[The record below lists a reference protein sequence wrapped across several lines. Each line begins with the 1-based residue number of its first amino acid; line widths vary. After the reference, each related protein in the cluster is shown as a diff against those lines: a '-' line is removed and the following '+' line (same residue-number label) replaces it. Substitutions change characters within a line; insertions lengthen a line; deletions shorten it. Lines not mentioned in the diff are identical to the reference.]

1 MNSSSQTT
9 SSSGQT
15 WAGSAKKK
23 RRESNRIEQ
32 RTGTVTLEPVERY
45 TFKGF
50 LIFAALLC
58 CIYGGQSLR
67 QAVKTL
73 EIFNHLLNGQ
83 LGRIPCHTTVE
94 TWVAKSGLAA
104 LKGSAKSIKE
114 AYSLIMDASISVG
127 DQQLLLLLKIP
138 AGHQGHAMKHTDVEV
153 ADMKVATN
161 WPAESVKGMV
171 LGIIDR
177 EQTRPEYLLSDNGS
191 NLRKAAQQ
199 AAIPHHRDVSHT
211 LATYLKQVYEKDP
224 EYMAFSEQ
232 IGKTKHLALTDV
244 GYLMPCK
251 QRRMARFMNLYPIVD
266 WADSMLENF
275 HILGKKEKYHYSF
288 IQGNAGLISEL
299 SEVLTLFEDLMA
311 ILKKEGLSQATAAR
325 CKAIASKSMLPG
337 GERTRR
343 LCELICHY
351 LDKESQLLKDED
363 DVRNISSDIEESSFG
378 LLKDSMPTC
387 KTAGFTECVL
397 RLPLYSRLREFGR
410 INVSQIA
417 RWMADTRMA
426 DVKLWKNQNLRPNPL
441 VKRRKSLTRMT
452 QKQGTSY

>member
-1 MNSSSQTT
+1 
-9 SSSGQT
+9 
-15 WAGSAKKK
+15 
-23 RRESNRIEQ
+23 
-32 RTGTVTLEPVERY
+32 
-45 TFKGF
+45 
-50 LIFAALLC
+50 
-58 CIYGGQSLR
+58 
-67 QAVKTL
+67 
-73 EIFNHLLNGQ
+73 
-83 LGRIPCHTTVE
+83 
-94 TWVAKSGLAA
+94 
-104 LKGSAKSIKE
+104 
-114 AYSLIMDASISVG
+114 MDASISVG

-138 AGHQGHAMKHTDVEV
+138 AGHQGHALKHTDVEV

-171 LGIIDR
+171 QGIIDK

-251 QRRMARFMNLYPIVD
+251 QRRMARFMNLYPIVE

-275 HILGKKEKYHYSF
+275 HLLGKKEKFHYSF
-288 IQGNAGLISEL
+288 VQRNAGLISEL
-299 SEVLTLFEDLMA
+299 TEVLTMFEDIMV
-311 ILKKEGLSQATAAR
+311 ILKNEGLSRATAAR

-351 LDKESQLLKDED
+351 LDKESRLLKDED

-397 RLPLYSRLREFGR
+397 RLPLYSRLRELGR
-410 INVSQIA
+410 INVSHII
-417 RWMADTRMA
+417 RWRADTRMD
-426 DVKLWKNQNLRPNPL
+426 DVKHWKNQNLRPNPL
-441 VKRRKSLTRMT
+441 VRRRRSLTRMT